1 MMFEG
6 VSGELK
12 RRELKRDYPSFVQFV
27 NEDFC
32 MTKFHNYV
40 CSEVQE
46 FLAVKTGKAF
56 DILLLSVPP
65 RHGKSHMV
73 TETLPVWFLGNN
85 PKAEVILCS
94 YQSTFAE
101 GFSKIC
107 RDKFNKFAPQI
118 FKANPD
124 TSLQRTELWATD
136 AGGRC
141 RAAGLD
147 AGITGFGAELFIIDD
162 PIKNAA
168 EASSD
173 VIIKKILAE
182 MGPSVQ
188 SRIYPGGKLIVIQ
201 TRWVENDVI
210 GFIKDNWAEFIWK
223 DINLPCEYDEQAA
236 KEGPCPLGR
245 KIGDSLMGPHLGDP
259 VLPQKIANDNSW
271 LKSKKMVVMAAEG
284 ERVWN
289 SLYQGRPTGVSGNTF
304 DEAWFGKFKR
314 SEFVFEKDRL
324 TLSAAEIN
332 SRKQFEYL
340 QLSIDATFKGGVDND
355 FVAMGLR
362 GIYRGGI
369 YLCHQVNKRMSFV
382 ETLEKIKWFCQNYP
396 EIDEMV
402 LEDKANGPAI
412 ADILRYTENVPPI
425 VTVNPMGGKI
435 SRAEAITPFLRAG
448 NYYIAEDLDEDDVD
462 WHIATTLSAREKI
475 IAQHKSFPFG
485 KHDDMVDENSQ
496 GTIRLIKLVT
506 GEEPK
511 QERRFLRYTKWY
523 PDMWEDF
530 EQMDSREQERFIQIY
545 GAPLEWMDH
554 NTSNSQA
561 IYLPNR

>member
-1 MMFEG
+1 MFDGIE
-6 VSGELK
+6 GELK
-12 RRELKRDYPSFVQFV
+12 RRQLKRDYPAFVEFV
-27 NEDFC
+27 NEGFC
-32 MTKFHNYV
+32 MTKFHRYV
-40 CSEVQE
+40 CTEVQE
-46 FLAVKTGKAF
+46 FLTVKTGKAF

-73 TETLPVWFLGNN
+73 TETLPAWFLGNN
-85 PKAEVILCS
+85 PRAEVILCS

-101 GFSKIC
+101 GFSRIC
-107 RDKFNKFAPQI
+107 RDKFTRLAQPL
-118 FKANPD
+118 FKTD
-124 TSLQRTELWATD
+124 IDKSLQRAELWATE

-147 AGITGFGAELFIIDD
+147 AGITGYGAELFIIDD

-173 VIIKKILAE
+173 VIIKKILDE

-201 TRWVENDVI
+201 TRWVENDVV

-223 DINLPCEYDEQAA
+223 DINLPCEYDEEAA
-236 KEGPCPLGR
+236 KAGPCPLGR
-245 KIGDSLMGPHLGDP
+245 RIGDSLMGPHLGDP
-259 VLPQKIANDNSW
+259 ALPQKIANDNNW
-271 LKSKKMVVMAAEG
+271 LRSKKMVVMAAEG
-284 ERVWN
+284 ERTWN
-289 SLYQGRPTGVSGNTF
+289 SLYQGRPTGATGNTF
-304 DEAWFGKFKR
+304 DASWFKSFKTTD
-314 SEFVFEKDRL
+314 FLFERDRESL
-324 TLSAAEIN
+324 TPAQIKE
-332 SRKQFEYL
+332 RKQFEFL

-362 GIYRGGI
+362 GLYRGGV
-369 YLCHQVNKRMSFV
+369 YLCHQVNKRLSFV
-382 ETLEKIKWFCQNYP
+382 ETLEKIKWFYEQYP

-412 ADILRYTENVPPI
+412 ADVLRYVPNAPP
-425 VTVNPMGGKI
+425 VVCVNPMGGKV
-435 SRAEAITPFLRAG
+435 SRAEAITPFVKSG
-448 NYYIAEDLDEDDVD
+448 NYYIADDLDEDDVD
-462 WHIATTLSAREKI
+462 WHIPVQMSAREKI
-475 IAQHKSFPFG
+475 ISQHRAFPYG

-511 QERRFLRYTKWY
+511 AERRFIRYTKWY

-530 EQMDSREQERFIQIY
+530 EQMTPAEQEKFIQTY
-545 GAPLEWMDH
+545 GAPEEWA
-554 NTSNSQA
+554 S
-561 IYLPNR
+561 

>member
-1 MMFEG
+1 MFEG
-6 VSGELK
+6 VRGELK
-12 RRELKRDYPSFVQFV
+12 RRELQRDYPSFVEFV

-32 MTKFHNYV
+32 MTKFHRYV

-46 FLAVKTGKAF
+46 FLSVKTGKAF
-56 DILLLSVPP
+56 DVLLLSVPP

-85 PKAEVILCS
+85 PKGEVILCS

-107 RDKFNKFAPQI
+107 RDKFNRFAPHI
-118 FKANPD
+118 FKAD
-124 TSLQRTELWATD
+124 SDKSLQRAELWATER
-136 AGGRC
+136 GGRC

-210 GFIKDNWAEFIWK
+210 GFIKDNWADFIWK
-223 DINLPCEYDEQAA
+223 DINLPCEFDEIAA

-245 KIGDSLMGPHLGDP
+245 EIGDSLMGPHLGDP
-259 VLPQKIANDNSW
+259 PLPQKIANDNSW

-289 SLYQGRPTGVSGNTF
+289 SLYQGRPTGATGNTF
-304 DEAWFGKFKR
+304 NAEWFGTFKQKD
-314 SEFVFEKDRL
+314 FVLEKDRPLL
-324 TLSAAEIN
+324 TPAEIN

-362 GIYRGGI
+362 GVYRGGI
-369 YLCHQVNKRMSFV
+369 YLYHQVNKRMPFV
-382 ETLEKIKWFCQNYP
+382 QTLEKIQWFCKTFP
-396 EIDEMV
+396 EIDELV
-402 LEDKANGPAI
+402 IEDKANGPAI
-412 ADILRYTENVPPI
+412 ADVLRYSENAPPV
-425 VTVNPMGGKI
+425 VTVNPMGGKV
-435 SRAEAITPFLRAG
+435 SRAEAITPFVKGG
-448 NYYIAEDLDEDDVD
+448 NYYIAEDMDESEVE
-462 WHIATTLSAREKI
+462 WHVPCTLTAREKI
-475 IAQHKSFPFG
+475 ITQHKSFPYG
-485 KHDDMVDENSQ
+485 KHDDMVDECSQ
-496 GTIRLIKLVT
+496 GVIRLIKLIT

-511 QERRFLRYTKWY
+511 AERRFLRYTHWY

-530 EQMDSREQERFIQIY
+530 EQMTPEQQEKFILTY
-545 GAPLEWMDH
+545 GAPEEWLE
-554 NTSNSQA
+554 
-561 IYLPNR
+561 

>member
-1 MMFEG
+1 MFDGIE
-6 VSGELK
+6 GELK
-12 RRELKRDYPSFVQFV
+12 RRQLKRDYPSFVEFV
-27 NEDFC
+27 NDGFC
-32 MTKFHNYV
+32 MTKFHRYV
-40 CSEVQE
+40 CTEVQE
-46 FLAVKTGKAF
+46 FLTVKTGKAF

-73 TETLPVWFLGNN
+73 TETLPAWFLGNN
-85 PKAEVILCS
+85 PRAEVILCS

-101 GFSKIC
+101 GFSRIC
-107 RDKFNKFAPQI
+107 RDKFTRLAQPL
-118 FKANPD
+118 FKTD
-124 TSLQRTELWATD
+124 IDKSLQRAELWATE

-147 AGITGFGAELFIIDD
+147 AGITGYGAELFIIDD

-173 VIIKKILAE
+173 VIIKKILDE

-201 TRWVENDVI
+201 TRWVENDVV

-223 DINLPCEYDEQAA
+223 DINLPCEYDEEAA
-236 KEGPCPLGR
+236 KAGPCPLGR

-259 VLPQKIANDNSW
+259 VLPQKIANDNNW
-271 LKSKKMVVMAAEG
+271 LRSKKMVVMAAEG
-284 ERVWN
+284 ERTWN
-289 SLYQGRPTGVSGNTF
+289 SLYQGRPTGATGNTF
-304 DEAWFGKFKR
+304 DASWFKSFKTTD
-314 SEFVFEKDRL
+314 FLFERDRENL
-324 TLSAAEIN
+324 TPAQIKE
-332 SRKQFEYL
+332 RKQFEFL

-362 GIYRGGI
+362 GLYRGGV
-369 YLCHQVNKRMSFV
+369 YLCHQVNKRLSFV
-382 ETLEKIKWFCQNYP
+382 ETLEKIKWFYEQYP

-412 ADILRYTENVPPI
+412 ADVLRYVPNAPP
-425 VTVNPMGGKI
+425 VVCVNPMGGKV
-435 SRAEAITPFLRAG
+435 SRAEAITPFVKSG
-448 NYYIAEDLDEDDVD
+448 NYYIADDLDEDDVD
-462 WHIATTLSAREKI
+462 WHIPVQMSAREKI
-475 IAQHKSFPFG
+475 IAQHRAFPYG

-511 QERRFLRYTKWY
+511 AERRFIRYTKWY

-530 EQMDSREQERFIQIY
+530 EQMTPAEQEKFIQTY
-545 GAPLEWMDH
+545 GAPEEWA
-554 NTSNSQA
+554 S
-561 IYLPNR
+561 